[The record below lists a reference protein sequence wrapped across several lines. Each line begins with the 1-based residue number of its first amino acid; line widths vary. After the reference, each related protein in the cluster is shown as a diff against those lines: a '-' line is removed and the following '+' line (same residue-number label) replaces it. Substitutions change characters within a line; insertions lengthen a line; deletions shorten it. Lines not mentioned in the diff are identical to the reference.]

1 MREKNGTSSDGEPAI
16 GSGHHTPVLLQ
27 QVIET
32 LALDRGLV
40 FVDSTVG
47 SAGHFSAV
55 VRRIMPGGSAIGI
68 DRDESALERAK
79 SRLEAEGLMGEGI
92 FLVHAS
98 FAELE
103 RVVRSK
109 GFGKVDRLLLD
120 LGLSSDQ
127 IDDPGRGFS
136 FRFDGPLDMR
146 QDRRSTL
153 TAAEVVNT
161 YSEAELARVIADYG
175 EERYARRIAAAIC
188 MKRKEAAIDSTLK
201 LSEIVASVMP
211 RGEGKTHP
219 ATRTFQ
225 ALRIE
230 VGGELRQL
238 EQGLPQAA
246 ELLSLGGLMVI
257 ISFHSL
263 EDKVIKKTL
272 RPYGRH
278 AKEDA
283 LERGWMVT
291 QLGAVVYPEH
301 KEVKENPR
309 ARTARLRVFQKTSVA

>member
-1 MREKNGTSSDGEPAI
+1 MREINGTSGDGQEPA
-16 GSGHHTPVLLQ
+16 GGFHHKPVLLQ
-27 QVIET
+27 QVIEA

-68 DRDESALERAK
+68 DRDESALERARI
-79 SRLEAEGLMGEGI
+79 RLETEGLAGPDI
-92 FLVHAS
+92 HLVHAS

-103 RVVRSK
+103 RVLVGK
-109 GFGKVDRLLLD
+109 GFEVMDRLLLD

-136 FRFDGPLDMR
+136 FRLDGPLDMR
-146 QDRRSTL
+146 QDRRSEL
-153 TAAEVVNT
+153 TAAVVVNT
-161 YSEAELARVIADYG
+161 YSQAELERVISEYG
-175 EERYARRIAAAIC
+175 EERFARRIAAAIVE
-188 MKRKEAAIDSTLK
+188 RRRQQAIDSTLT

-211 RGEGKTHP
+211 RGGGKTHP

-238 EQGLPQAA
+238 EEGLPQAVRR
-246 ELLSLGGLMVI
+246 LSSDGLMAI

-263 EDKVIKKTL
+263 EDKVIKRVL

-278 AKEDA
+278 EKEEGRA
-283 LERGWMVT
+283 RGWMVV
-291 QLGAVVYPEH
+291 QRGAVVYPEH
-301 KEVKENPR
+301 SEVRENPR
-309 ARTARLRVFQKTSVA
+309 ARTARLRVFQKMVVA